1 MYLSEMQPEKEV
13 SHMKNLRFASL
24 MFAIWASA
32 VHIRFTSIN
41 EVFRE
46 KPIYSFVIFLVASA
60 IYRMTMED

>member
-13 SHMKNLRFASL
+13 SSMKNLKFVSL
-24 MFAIWASA
+24 MFTIWAAA
-32 VHIRFTSIN
+32 VYVRFAPIK
-41 EVFRE
+41 EVFQE